1 MEKYMIEIYRA
12 YENGLPIV
20 GPTYLAKSLQI
31 SKSSAQQALKNLA
44 EKGYGEYIERKGFL
58 INEKGLEE
66 AKKIVKKHRLLE
78 SFLADIFSL
87 DAITACNEASKI
99 DAFASENLINLIE
112 KKLGYEY
119 CPCGHKIPK

>member
-1 MEKYMIEIYRA
+1 MQKYMIEIYRA

-58 INEKGLEE
+58 INERGLEE
-66 AKKIVKKHRLLE
+66 AKKTVKKHRLLE

-87 DAITACNEASKI
+87 DAASACNEASKI
-99 DAFASENLINLIE
+99 DSYASENLINLIE
-112 KKLGYEY
+112 KKFGYEH